1 VEYSRG
7 GATERVSAGEVVLSG
22 GAVNSPQLLMLSGIG
37 PASHVEAHGIAVAAD
52 LPGVGG
58 NLQDHLAMLVGCE
71 CRQPISLAS
80 AETVG
85 NALRFLARGRGPLT
99 SNVAEAGGFVR
110 LDRAVEE
117 PGLQLHFAP
126 VWFVRH
132 GFDRPE
138 GHGLSLGPT
147 LVRPL
152 SRGRLSLASADPAAP
167 PRIDPRYLTESA
179 DLRTLVE
186 GVSLARRIL
195 ASPALAPFVGTERYP
210 GDEARAGAVEAA
222 IRRRVESLYHP
233 VGTCRMGRGAAAV
246 VDPQLRVHGVE
257 GLRVADA
264 SVMPIIPNGNT
275 NAPSIMIGEKAAVL
289 LGAGGP
295 AV

>member
-1 VEYSRG
+1 
-7 GATERVSAGEVVLSG
+7 VSAGEVVLCG
-22 GAVNSPQLLMLSGIG
+22 GAVNSPQLLMLSGVG
-37 PASHVEAHGIAVAAD
+37 PASHLEEHGIAVVAD

-58 NLQDHLAMLVGCE
+58 NLQDHLAVLVGCE
-71 CRQPISLAS
+71 SRQAISLAS
-80 AETVG
+80 VETVG

-110 LDRAVEE
+110 LDPAVEE
-117 PGLQLHFAP
+117 PGLQLLFAP

-132 GFDRPE
+132 GFDNPE

-152 SRGRLSLASADPAAP
+152 SRGRLRLASADPTRP
-167 PRIDPRYLTESA
+167 PRIDPCYLTAGA

-186 GVSLARRIL
+186 GVRLARRIL
-195 ASPALAPFVGTERYP
+195 AARSLAPFVGTERYP
-210 GDEARAGAVEAA
+210 GAEARDDAAVEAA
-222 IRRRVESLYHP
+222 VRRRAESLYHP

-246 VDPQLRVHGVE
+246 VDPELRVHGVE

-289 LGAGGP
+289 LGAGRP
-295 AV
+295 TV